1 MKTAIDPRHQARRL
15 ALAKIYSLETTDN
28 TNTNLS
34 EDIVKETL
42 DIKNIDKKLYTK
54 ICEGVEKKHDE
65 LLERISR
72 NSTDWELKKIFKVD
86 LTILLIATWE
96 LLYNTAPTKVVIDE
110 SVELAKEF
118 GSDDSTRFINGVLA
132 GITDEINND
141 K

>member
-15 ALAKIYSLETTDN
+15 ALAKIYSLETTDSV
-28 TNTNLS
+28 NTNLS

-42 DIKNIDKKLYTK
+42 DINSIDTKLYTK
-54 ICEGVEKKHDE
+54 ICEGVDKKHNK
-65 LLERISR
+65 LLELIAKHS
-72 NSTDWELKKIFKVD
+72 SDWELNKIFKVD
-86 LTILLIATWE
+86 LSILLIATWE
-96 LLYNTAPTKVVIDE
+96 LLYSNTPTKVVIDE

-132 GITDEINND
+132 GITKEARDD

>member
-1 MKTAIDPRHQARRL
+1 MKTAIDPRHQVRRL